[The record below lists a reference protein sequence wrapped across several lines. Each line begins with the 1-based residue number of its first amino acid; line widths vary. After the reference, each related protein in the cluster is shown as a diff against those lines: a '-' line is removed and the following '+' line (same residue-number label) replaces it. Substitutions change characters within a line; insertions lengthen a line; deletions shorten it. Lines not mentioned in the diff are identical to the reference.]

1 MRTISARW
9 RFAVLVVLL
18 LAVAGCKPEAEVENV
33 SYIEPHVTNVLCS
46 SDTGCPE
53 GMQCALLPGKSSALC
68 VDKGEC
74 GWACRKGEN
83 CKSIPGKIKGIE
95 CLVSL
100 EKPGEA
106 MSKNSENAVEKETFE
121 KSAGKSAKAMDKLGS
136 VGGDQGLVQQEE
148 VSVKQEEGKYAV
160 HVGESIEINNHKF
173 SVLSISNNPLMAEYT
188 VDARKGKIAETK
200 YWEIL
205 GGLKVKLL
213 SFELH
218 GYNSPDTF
226 GVFEIEPFELEHEE
240 YLVEKK
246 YPVSVLGATIKLEK
260 TNSDGWAYI
269 SIPEKGVSW
278 EALRP
283 GGTKT
288 FDNLKITLIESF
300 YKTRQY
306 AILKITSVAS

>member
-1 MRTISARW
+1 M
-9 RFAVLVVLL
+9 VVLL
-18 LAVAGCKPEAEVENV
+18 LAVAGCKPEAETGNV
-33 SYIEPHVTNVLCS
+33 NYIEPHVTNILCS
-46 SDTGCPE
+46 SDADCPD
-53 GMQCALLPGKSSALC
+53 GLQCALLNGKSSALC
-68 VDKGEC
+68 VDEDEC
-74 GWACRKGEN
+74 SWACKDGEV
-83 CKSIPGKIKGIE
+83 CKSTSGKIKRVE
-95 CLVSL
+95 CSAPL
-100 EKPGEA
+100 ERGEEGL
-106 MSKNSENAVEKETFE
+106 SEGVWEAGEETLD
-121 KSAGKSAKAMDKLGS
+121 KSAEAVDESKSVESGQES
-136 VGGDQGLVQQEE
+136 PQQEE
-148 VSVKQEEGKYAV
+148 LSVEEGEGKYTV
-160 HVGESIEINNHKF
+160 HVGESVEINNHKF
-173 SVLSISNNPLMAEYT
+173 SVLSISNNPLMVEYT
-188 VDARKGKIAETK
+188 VDARKGKIIETK

-205 GGLKVKLL
+205 EGLKVKLL

-226 GVFEIEPFELEHEE
+226 GVFEIEPFELGHEE
-240 YLVEKK
+240 YFVEKK

-269 SIPEKGVSW
+269 SIPEKDVSW